1 MSLWEAQVTFWICS
15 IGNKMND
22 TTICENCESEFRVEE
37 LESEYELSYCPY
49 CGEALG
55 GDDE

>member
-1 MSLWEAQVTFWICS
+1 
-15 IGNKMND
+15 MND